1 MFLRFLFFAF
11 FLTTNG
17 FAAGWY
23 SNGPG
28 SEKCYGP
35 ENGILVCREIFK
47 ESDNFCYGKERVW
60 SGFIRERIMYD
71 RNWKMGWYDKKLI
84 FVANLSRKCEYH
96 GWARR
101 RLENDS
107 WTWKCYINNREAKDE
122 DCKGFTKH

>member
-1 MFLRFLFFAF
+1 MFLVFTILLVA
-11 FLTTNG
+11 NG

-28 SEKCYGP
+28 FEKCYGP
-35 ENGILVCREIFK
+35 ENGVLVCREIYK

-60 SGFIRERIMYD
+60 DGFIRERIMYD

-101 RLENDS
+101 RDNGS
-107 WTWKCYINNREAKDE
+107 WKWQCYINNREAKDE

>member
-1 MFLRFLFFAF
+1 MFLFFTLLLAA
-11 FLTTNG
+11 NG

-28 SEKCYGP
+28 TEKCYGP

-101 RLENDS
+101 RLENG
-107 WTWKCYINNREAKDE
+107 TWQWQCYINNREAKDE